1 MAPADPRY
9 RPSSDGASAARA
21 SHGTHPSATAAEAPG
36 TVSQRGR
43 SGGAGGPADITR
55 SLGRLSTRLESAS
68 RGDPEPRVRARED
81 RSHLRLLS
89 PPRRDVLTVPRSA
102 NRPALVPRRACARSC
117 RHGRPRAAH
126 RARLLGR
133 ARHLG
138 HPALA
143 RRALPRGGGGLLG
156 RPGPGRGARRP
167 GGEGAPHRRHEDDR
181 RGPARGVRPRLRVP
195 DVPRRCDLR
204 EPVPPRHLDR
214 PPADRQAA
222 DRDRPPGAR
231 RRGRARRHRQGQR
244 PGALRADLRRARPRA
259 HRDRALARVGHEGPR
274 GSDRLRRAAPHPGRG
289 DAGGHGP
296 ARGLPGGRILDPRP
310 GSPAPPRRARAALRR
325 DGLLRLLVRARAR
338 HAPGRD
344 QRGGARGDGHG
355 APPALSRQRARRRAE
370 GATLALRSEARELRR
385 GRRLPPGGRR
395 RVHPALGPATAHQ
408 GAGRAHASA
417 QRQMTRRRARAR
429 AAKAWAGRFATPTAP
444 AAEAFTTSL
453 PFDRRFYPHDIAG
466 SVAHTRALV
475 RARLLT
481 GREGTRLERGLVRVR
496 RELDAGRFRFL
507 PSDEDIHMAIERRLT
522 ELVGPVG
529 GKLHTGRSRNDQV
542 ALDLR
547 LWLRAECDA
556 LDAALARLQQALTAL
571 ARRYRDAL
579 LPGYTH
585 LQRAQPILL
594 AHHLLA
600 YREMLARDRT
610 RLRDCRART
619 DELPLGAGALAG
631 AGFPL
636 DRRFVARQLGF
647 ARVTDNRVAAV
658 ARGDAAAEFLAAA
671 AITAVHL
678 SRLAEEIV
686 LWASEEFGFVELPD
700 AFATGSSR

>member
-1 MAPADPRY
+1 
-9 RPSSDGASAARA
+9 
-21 SHGTHPSATAAEAPG
+21 
-36 TVSQRGR
+36 
-43 SGGAGGPADITR
+43 
-55 SLGRLSTRLESAS
+55 
-68 RGDPEPRVRARED
+68 
-81 RSHLRLLS
+81 
-89 PPRRDVLTVPRSA
+89 
-102 NRPALVPRRACARSC
+102 
-117 RHGRPRAAH
+117 
-126 RARLLGR
+126 
-133 ARHLG
+133 
-138 HPALA
+138 
-143 RRALPRGGGGLLG
+143 
-156 RPGPGRGARRP
+156 
-167 GGEGAPHRRHEDDR
+167 
-181 RGPARGVRPRLRVP
+181 
-195 DVPRRCDLR
+195 
-204 EPVPPRHLDR
+204 
-214 PPADRQAA
+214 
-222 DRDRPPGAR
+222 
-231 RRGRARRHRQGQR
+231 
-244 PGALRADLRRARPRA
+244 
-259 HRDRALARVGHEGPR
+259 
-274 GSDRLRRAAPHPGRG
+274 
-289 DAGGHGP
+289 
-296 ARGLPGGRILDPRP
+296 
-310 GSPAPPRRARAALRR
+310 
-325 DGLLRLLVRARAR
+325 
-338 HAPGRD
+338 
-344 QRGGARGDGHG
+344 
-355 APPALSRQRARRRAE
+355 
-370 GATLALRSEARELRR
+370 
-385 GRRLPPGGRR
+385 
-395 RVHPALGPATAHQ
+395 
-408 GAGRAHASA
+408 
-417 QRQMTRRRARAR
+417 MTRRRARAR

-481 GREGTRLERGLVRVR
+481 GREGARLERGLVRVR

-610 RLRDCRART
+610 RLRDCRARA

-647 ARVTDNRVAAV
+647 ARVTANSVDAV
-658 ARGDAAAEFLAAA
+658 ADRDAAAEFLAAA
-671 AITAVHL
+671 AICAVHL
-678 SRLAEEIV
+678 SRLAEELV
-686 LWASEEFGFVELPD
+686 LWATEEFGFIELPD
-700 AFATGSSR
+700 GFATGSSMMPQKKNPDVAELVRGKTGRVMGALVALLTTLKGLPLAYNKDLQEDKPPLFDAADTLRQSLDVLAAMLPHLRFDTGRMAAAADGLLLATDLADLLVERGVPFRRAHAIVGKLVRHCLATGTSLRELDATVLGKHAPQLTPALVRRLTPARSVARRRVLGGTAPREVARQLARATREEAR